1 MRKRTESQETPRRRK
16 RSRWWVLLSLF
27 WFGILSSLAVFLI
40 FLTVVFWNISQI
52 LPQIGTE
59 QSIGFA
65 ESTKIFSDDGQLLA
79 VVFYDQHRE
88 YVPIHKIPEALQE
101 ATIAVEDKRFYQ
113 HSGLDFRRILGAIW
127 ADIVHKAPLQGGS
140 TITQQLA
147 RNLYLTRRK
156 ILSRKIQ
163 EAILAVEL
171 ERRYSKR
178 EILEFYLNQVYYGSG
193 AYGVQAAAK
202 IYFGKDVS
210 QLNLAESALLAGL
223 PQKPSYY
230 SPYVNKEA
238 ARSRRNLVLQLM
250 AEQGYITQEEANR
263 AKKEPIQLAYRRPS
277 SARVRRAPYFIDFIL
292 DDLVERYGGELVFK
306 GGLKVYTTLHTQMQ
320 MAADRA
326 IKDGLKR
333 IKSSGAHQGALV
345 CIDPYTGYL
354 RAMVGGRDYRESQLN
369 RAYLVRHPRQPGS
382 AFKPF
387 VYTAALEAGM
397 FPSTRVLDAP
407 LTLPGGPGGKP
418 WRPRNYDKRWHGM
431 VTLEKAVAYSINIPA
446 IKVAQ
451 KVGVRKVIEV
461 ARRLGIKSD
470 LQPNLSLAIGTSGVT
485 VLEMAAAYA
494 AFATGGYYAEPMA
507 IVKILDREG
516 NLLEENRPQIRKVL
530 DPRVAKAMDQML
542 RAVVL
547 YGTGRTIR
555 DRIPEA
561 RGKTGTTQDD
571 RDAWFVG
578 YTPDL
583 CAAVWVGNDDYTPMK
598 RVFGGTICAPIWA
611 DFMETALKV
620 NPKAPRPLLARPSG
634 ERSPSAIEEVRPSP
648 RERSAL
654 QEPETGNPPERWTVR
669 VRICDDSGMIA
680 SPYCPTTHLEEFPS
694 GAEPRGMCTLHS
706 PPPSLSPSQ
715 PSFPP
720 RRIEIPKPPIEAPPL
735 PSRPPPQRRYTRV
748 RLCVETGLL
757 ANDYCPY
764 TEQRRLPEEEVPR
777 AFCNLHGPKE

>member
-1 MRKRTESQETPRRRK
+1 MRTETRETLRRRK
-16 RSRWWVLLSLF
+16 RSRWWVLLSFF
-27 WFGILSSLAVFLI
+27 WFGILSGLAVLLI

-59 QSIGFA
+59 QTIGFA

-88 YVPIHKIPEALQE
+88 YVPIQKIPKVLQE

-127 ADIVHKAPLQGGS
+127 ADITHKAPLQGGS

-156 ILSRKIQ
+156 VLSRKIQ

-171 ERRYSKR
+171 ERRYSKQ

-202 IYFGKDVS
+202 TYFGKDVS

-223 PQKPSYY
+223 PQRPSYY

-238 ARSRRNLVLQLM
+238 ARGRRNVVLQLM
-250 AEQGYITQEEANR
+250 AEQGYITQEEAER
-263 AKKEPIQLAYRRPS
+263 AKKEPIRLAYRRPS
-277 SARVRRAPYFIDFIL
+277 GARVRRAPYFIDFIL

-306 GGLKVYTTLHTQMQ
+306 GGLKVYTTLHTRMQ
-320 MAADRA
+320 MAADKA
-326 IKDGLKR
+326 IKEGLKR
-333 IKSSGAHQGALV
+333 IQSSGAHQGALV
-345 CIDPYTGYL
+345 CIDPYTGYI

-369 RAYLVRHPRQPGS
+369 RAYLARHPRQPGS

-397 FPSTRVLDAP
+397 SPSTRVLDAP
-407 LTLPGGPGGKP
+407 ISLSGGPGGKP
-418 WRPRNYDKRWHGM
+418 WRPRNYDKRWHGV

-451 KVGVRKVIEV
+451 KVGVRKIIEV

-470 LQPNLSLAIGTSGVT
+470 LQPNLSIAIGTSGVT
-485 VLEMAAAYA
+485 VLEMASAYGT
-494 AFATGGYYAEPMA
+494 FATGGYHAEPMA

-516 NLLEENRPQIRKVL
+516 NLLEENRPQIQKVL
-530 DPRVAKAMDQML
+530 DPRIAKAMDQML

-598 RVFGGTICAPIWA
+598 KVFGGTICAPIWA

-620 NPKAPRPLLARPSG
+620 NPKGPRLLLAKPPVEGRPSESERLHSPSR
-634 ERSPSAIEEVRPSP
+634 ERSPI
-648 RERSAL
+648 
-654 QEPETGNPPERWTVR
+654 QEPESGGSSESWTVR
-669 VRICDDSGMIA
+669 IRICDDSGMVA
-680 SPYCPTTHLEEFPS
+680 SPYCPATHLEEFPS
-694 GAEPRGMCTLHS
+694 GAEPRGVCTLHS
-706 PPPSLSPSQ
+706 TPPSPNPSQ
-715 PSFPP
+715 PPLPPGRVETSPPSIEASPTPP
-720 RRIEIPKPPIEAPPL
+720 RPL
-735 PSRPPPQRRYTRV
+735 SRRRYVRV

-764 TEQRRLPEEEVPR
+764 TEQKRLPEDEVPKE
-777 AFCNLHGPKE
+777 FCNIHGPRE